1 MAEQTTI
8 ITCACGVRYERREV
22 ALPIKDVGCF
32 DCHEC
37 GVRLE
42 IWSGRKV
49 PAFKKLPSEKIEAKR
64 A

>member
-1 MAEQTTI
+1 MPDQTTI
-8 ITCACGVRYERREV
+8 VTCDCGARYERREV

-32 DCHEC
+32 DCNDC
-37 GVRLE
+37 GARME

-49 PAFKKLPSEKIEAKR
+49 PAFKRLPNDGREAKR